1 MWSNAFLSQAR
12 WNWTTFG
19 TAEKVWDR
27 VRQYFVSES
36 ERIWTAFQRI
46 GKHQIGRRGRPK
58 FFLGNPSAPGEF
70 RTATDRARKRFLL
83 EALRV
88 LTIFGRAKKI
98 GSSSESVRLYFCEEA
113 LSEKRFSDGSRSR
126 PKAFFV
132 RSPTH
137 FDHFRVRRNI
147 FGSS

>member
-46 GKHQIGRRGRPK
+46 GKHQIGRRGRPM

-88 LTIFGRAKKI
+88 WGVQKKI
-98 GSSSESVRLYFCEEA
+98 GSSSESVRLYFSNCIEDCA
-113 LSEKRFSDGSRSR
+113 ATPNLQIRLPNHRAAPTMQHKLRSI
-126 PKAFFV
+126 
-132 RSPTH
+132 RSAVP
-137 FDHFRVRRNI
+137 
-147 FGSS
+147 